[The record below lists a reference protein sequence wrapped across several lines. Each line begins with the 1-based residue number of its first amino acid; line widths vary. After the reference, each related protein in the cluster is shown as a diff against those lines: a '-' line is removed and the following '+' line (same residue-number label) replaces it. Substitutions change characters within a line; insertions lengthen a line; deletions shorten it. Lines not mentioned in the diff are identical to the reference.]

1 MAKAL
6 STNISIQILDLSYC
20 SFGGAREN
28 LDKLNAAELKEQLAQ
43 INKIKSSKNGMDPE
57 KMGQDLEAY
66 FANL

>member
-6 STNISIQILDLSYC
+6 SINITIQILDLSYC

-28 LDKLNAAELKEQLAQ
+28 LDKLMQAELKEQLAQ

-57 KMGQDLEAY
+57 KMEHDLEAY